1 MHYVGV
7 VFTGEDI
14 TGATHVCRKLIDLVE
29 AAIDNGATKTL
40 VPQVADHEIVGFG
53 LRKFVK
59 FQVYAA
65 NPKSVF
71 LQPVDKMAAN
81 ETTSPAD

>member
-7 VFTGEDI
+7 VFTSEDI
-14 TGATHVCRKLIDLVE
+14 TSTTHIGSKLIDLVK
-29 AAIDNGATKTL
+29 APIDNGATKAL
-40 VPQVADHEIVGFG
+40 VPQVANHKVVGFR

-65 NPKSVF
+65 NPKSVI
-71 LQPVDKMAAN
+71 L
-81 ETTSPAD
+81 